1 MNQREK
7 TSSPSI
13 ASNGRTIPIIVAT
26 NNQDH
31 AQKHQQH
38 QGHHQHH
45 AQLSRRRSI
54 SLVEDGGGGVQDNI
68 VKVDPDATPVVTRR
82 ATGPS
87 HQQRPPSRPSSYFF
101 TDELDKMAN
110 DIINNQFPKST
121 TSSKVTTTTDI
132 ITDSRKKS
140 SEIVRRTSSGYR

>member
-7 TSSPSI
+7 VSSPSI

-26 NNQDH
+26 NNQEH

-38 QGHHQHH
+38 PGQHQHH

-54 SLVEDGGGGVQDNI
+54 SLVEDGGGGVHDNI

-87 HQQRPPSRPSSYFF
+87 HQRPPSRPSSYFF